1 MHRSLPPLILGLAII
16 AATQAMAVAH
26 AAPLGAGP
34 SLDIGALG
42 ADLNLSPKRL
52 VLDAKTR
59 SATVYVFNQGGTSGF
74 YSVDLVDEIMLAD
87 GRIRKV
93 SELQSDPSAAE
104 NIAKLK
110 SARDLML
117 VTPRRIWLAPHE
129 SQTVRI
135 RAHPPLDAAPGEYR
149 THLMITALPPE
160 ETGLIAEQV
169 GASGEAKALSVRVL
183 ALYSLGIPVI
193 YRQGPVEAR
202 GHIKNVTSVAQAD
215 HALLEMDLERDGTA
229 SLYGDIVVR
238 SGGQNGPVVG
248 EVNGIGV
255 YPELGQL
262 RLKVPLVRKLAAGER
277 LSIAWRD
284 QDLNRADYAF
294 RSEFIAP

>member
-1 MHRSLPPLILGLAII
+1 MPSLILGLALI
-16 AATQAMAVAH
+16 ANPMTLNAAQAG
-26 AAPLGAGP
+26 PLGAGP
-34 SLDIGALG
+34 SLEVGALG

-52 VLDAKTR
+52 VLDAQTR
-59 SATVYVFNQGGTSGF
+59 SATVYVFNQGGTSGY

-87 GRIRKV
+87 GRIKKV
-93 SELQSDPSAAE
+93 SDLASDPSAAE
-104 NIAKLK
+104 KIAKLK

-149 THLMITALPPE
+149 THLVITALPPE
-160 ETGLIAEQV
+160 ETGLVADQV
-169 GASGEAKALSVRVL
+169 GTPGQTKALSVRVL
-183 ALYSLGIPVI
+183 ALYSLAIPVI
-193 YRQGPVEAR
+193 YRQGQIDAQ
-202 GHIKNVTSVAQAD
+202 GQIKNITSSVQD
-215 HALLEMDLERDGTA
+215 GHALLEMDLERDGAA

-238 SGGQNGPVVG
+238 SGGRNGPVVG

-262 RLKVPLVRKLAAGER
+262 RLKVPLQRKLAAGEH
-277 LSIAWRD
+277 LLIAWRD
-284 QDLNRADYAF
+284 QDLNRGGQSMG
-294 RSEFIAP
+294 REFIAP